1 MAGRALKQLVAAW
14 RRVARSSAMLR
25 GAAGCDRRRRSRE
38 AHTCL
43 ANPDYLPNDSSHAAL
58 LERQRCRP
66 VVRQKCG
73 MSFRPREAGANGRRA
88 RCWLETGPGGARH
101 LPSPISGPWLATD
114 QAAHGTLARG
124 PRQREPRARPT
135 GRTAMH
141 TLARSCTPS
150 CTCGPK
156 TWAGGPSGP
165 AASRRREPNRA
176 PLSHG
181 GSLPCRPICP
191 GSFHKV
197 DGPPRV
203 GSRLTRG
210 SP

>member
-1 MAGRALKQLVAAW
+1 MWRARQRCCAALPAVADGGDLA
-14 RRVARSSAMLR
+14 RRVRA
-25 GAAGCDRRRRSRE
+25 SRTPI
-38 AHTCL
+38 ACRTI
-43 ANPDYLPNDSSHAAL
+43 PVVAAL

-124 PRQREPRARPT
+124 PRQRKPRARPT

-150 CTCGPK
+150 ASTCGPK

-181 GSLPCRPICP
+181 GSLPC
-191 GSFHKV
+191 
-197 DGPPRV
+197 
-203 GSRLTRG
+203 
-210 SP
+210 